1 MVMLGA
7 AFACLGIEKVYFENA
22 IRNLFGRK
30 GEEVVV
36 INNDAFNAGVEF
48 AQQYINK

>member
-7 AFACLGIEKVYFENA
+7 AFAFLGVERNYFENA

-30 GEEVVV
+30 GEEVVNTN
-36 INNDAFNAGVEF
+36 ISAFNAGVEF